1 MNKSLIYKG
10 VIIAVIVFAVL
21 GVIGFYLLNNTTYEI
36 LVDSNNKCG
45 EKKYYFDYDGKDVY
59 IDCIADI
66 SIRKNEKI
74 YKLKNA
80 IEENII
86 SFKEILDKAN
96 KKGEYWDG
104 GSVLY
109 QYKDFTIIE
118 YQRLYD
124 KNCDF
129 IVIGNKN
136 ITIDDYCK

>member
-1 MNKSLIYKG
+1 MTFNSTYSYNYVLI
-10 VIIAVIVFAVL
+10 
-21 GVIGFYLLNNTTYEI
+21 NNNI
-36 LVDSNNKCG
+36 LWCVA
-45 EKKYYFDYDGKDVY
+45 
-59 IDCIADI
+59 ICIA
-66 SIRKNEKI
+66 I
-74 YKLKNA
+74 YQY
-80 IEENII
+80 IEENVI